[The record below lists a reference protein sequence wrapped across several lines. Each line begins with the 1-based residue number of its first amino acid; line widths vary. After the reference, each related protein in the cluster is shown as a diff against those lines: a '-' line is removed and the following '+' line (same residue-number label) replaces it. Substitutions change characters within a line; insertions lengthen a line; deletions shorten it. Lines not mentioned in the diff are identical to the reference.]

1 MQLTRIDIRNLR
13 NLTQVSLQPSPGLN
27 ILEGANASGKTSF
40 LEAIHLL
47 GLARSFRTIKSEHL
61 VEHGY
66 ESLTLFATLENP
78 AHHKIGLQRHRDNRL
93 EIHLDGVKAEGRTA
107 LANLLPLQLMTPES
121 ISLLLGNPN
130 ERRQYL
136 DWLLFHVEH
145 SFHSVWSNY
154 QRHLK
159 QRNAL
164 LRSEQ
169 LATLGQWS
177 SGLAEAGES
186 INRMRQGVLKEL
198 LPHIHHY
205 VSLLLPDISFN
216 LIYRQGWKK
225 DLSLSEALERAVDA
239 DTKMKY
245 TTAGPHRADLVFRVD
260 DDKVVDVF
268 SRGQLKL
275 LLAALKLAQM
285 AYFCQR
291 TGSTAVVLIDDLPAE
306 LDTHHRNLLLSQ
318 LQELGTQVF
327 ITTTDSAL
335 LAFSAWSGTKVF
347 HVEHGV
353 IKEVV

>member
-1 MQLTRIDIRNLR
+1 MQLTRVEIRNLR
-13 NLTQVSLQPSPGLN
+13 NLSSVSTAPSPGLN

-61 VEHGY
+61 IQHEQ
-66 ESLTLFATLENP
+66 ESLTLFATLETP
-78 AHHKIGLQRHRDNRL
+78 ALHRIGIQRYRDNRL
-93 EIHLDGVKAEGRTA
+93 DIHLDGVKAEGRTA

-121 ISLLLGNPN
+121 ITLLTGSPN

-145 SFHSVWSNY
+145 SFHSAWSNY

-169 LATLGQWS
+169 LSTLAYWTAGV
-177 SGLAEAGES
+177 AEAGEI
-186 INRMRQGVLKEL
+186 INQMRQNLLREL
-198 LPHIHHY
+198 LPHIEHY
-205 VSLLLPDISFN
+205 VALLLPDIAVN
-216 LIYRQGWKK
+216 LVYRQGWKK
-225 DLSLSEALERAVDA
+225 DLSLIEAMERALDS

-245 TTAGPHRADLVFRVD
+245 TTAGPHRADLVFKAD

-275 LLAALKLAQM
+275 LLAVLKLAQM
-285 AYFCQR
+285 AYFCQK

-335 LAFSAWSGTKVF
+335 LEYSAWSDTKVF

-353 IKEVV
+353 IKEVL

>member
-13 NLTQVSLQPSPGLN
+13 NLSEVSLQPSPGLN

-61 VEHGY
+61 VQHGSEH
-66 ESLTLFATLENP
+66 LTLFATLENP

-93 EIHLDGVKAEGRTA
+93 EIHLNGVKAEGRTA

-177 SGLAEAGES
+177 SGLAEAGEI
-186 INRMRQGVLKEL
+186 INRMRQSVLKEL

-205 VSLLLPDISFN
+205 VSLLLPEISFN
-216 LIYRQGWKK
+216 LLYRQGWKK
-225 DLSLSEALERAVDA
+225 DLSLSEAMERTVDA

-245 TTAGPHRADLVFRVD
+245 TTAGPHRADLVFRVG

-335 LAFSAWSGTKVF
+335 LVFSAWSGTKVF